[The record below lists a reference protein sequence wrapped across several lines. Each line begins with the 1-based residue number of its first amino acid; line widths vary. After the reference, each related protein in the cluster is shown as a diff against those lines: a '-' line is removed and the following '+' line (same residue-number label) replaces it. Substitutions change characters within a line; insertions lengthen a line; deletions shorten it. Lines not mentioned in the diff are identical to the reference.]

1 MSSTRSS
8 HFNPRARV
16 GRDSVGR
23 RNDDTYCISIHAPAW
38 GATIKNYSL
47 CNKKYNFNPRA
58 RVGRDEC
65 HCLLLAYVIHFNP
78 RARVGRDDTQYYIFQ
93 HTLDFNPR
101 ARVGRDSSH

>member
-1 MSSTRSS
+1 M
-8 HFNPRARV
+8 
-16 GRDSVGR
+16 
-23 RNDDTYCISIHAPAW
+23 ISIHAPAW

-78 RARVGRDDTQYYIFQ
+78 RARVGRDPCRISSLTMPTY
-93 HTLDFNPR
+93 FNPR